1 VTIASFQKELGKMGY
16 KFQFVTLAGFH
27 ELNLGM
33 YQLAQE
39 YGKIG
44 MTAYSAL
51 QQAEFAAQE
60 TGYRGVT
67 HQRFVGTGYFDQ
79 IAQAVSGGHSST
91 TALAGSTEAE
101 QFAKS
106 SIKAAAIPAN
116 TLAAAPPAQ

>member
-1 VTIASFQKELGKMGY
+1 
-16 KFQFVTLAGFH
+16 
-27 ELNLGM
+27 
-33 YQLAQE
+33 
-39 YGKIG
+39 
-44 MTAYSAL
+44 
-51 QQAEFAAQE
+51 
-60 TGYRGVT
+60 VT

-116 TLAAAPPAQ
+116 GHAATAPAAL